1 MFNADWMTVVGT
13 IGGGLAAVVV
23 GQVVAER
30 IGLTRVVRPAPTEI
44 DRRRLV
50 EGVVAWA
57 SAGSRASPA
66 DLMNLCLPPR
76 RNSPLLG
83 WLSPLVVVSALG
95 LMGMAL
101 IGAEAPPAWALGVG
115 FAGLMA
121 GMLGIAAS
129 SAHEVV
135 PIATEEA
142 NFRMAVVQSA
152 LESVWRRESPDRL
165 EAALRS
171 LMGTPPSAQESVPGA
186 IPIQADADRGTSAG
200 RRAA

>member
-23 GQVVAER
+23 GQVIAER
-30 IGLTRVVRPAPTEI
+30 IGLTRVVRPAPSEM
-44 DRRRLV
+44 DRRQLV
-50 EGVVAWA
+50 AAVVNWA
-57 SAGSRASPA
+57 SAGSRASPS

-76 RNSPLLG
+76 RGSRILG
-83 WLSPLVVVSALG
+83 WISPAVIVAALG
-95 LMGMAL
+95 LMAMAL
-101 IGAEAPPAWALGVG
+101 VGSETPPPWALGVG

-121 GMLGIAAS
+121 GMLGLAAS
-129 SAHEVV
+129 SAREVV

-165 EAALRS
+165 AAALNKLLEVDS
-171 LMGTPPSAQESVPGA
+171 PGSAFAPDS
-186 IPIQADADRGTSAG
+186 IPIVSQTSRGSG